1 MSMKRIETRSLILAA
16 IFGLACSPAFSA
28 KVKAVSTRT
37 MFRERISRIEKK
49 VVDLTAPSDLFG
61 SRDFIQVYEEPKKH
75 VKDALEL
82 LKSDAGETA
91 KLIAAYSMLKLPVP
105 DYLKFVD
112 AVLELS
118 KAGRVTAK
126 VYRAAAFPM
135 LEWNT
140 TLQENYKDPAV
151 IAFLKKARAAAKS
164 DESREYID
172 RILSGAAAQDVED
185 MRDSGTLKPK
195 AP

>member
-1 MSMKRIETRSLILAA
+1 MSMKRIEARGVVLAA
-16 IFGLACSPAFSA
+16 ILGLACSPAFSA
-28 KVKAVSTRT
+28 KVKAVSPQT
-37 MFRERISRIEKK
+37 MFRDRMGRIEKK

-61 SRDFIQVYEEPKKH
+61 SRDFIQVYEEPQKH

-82 LKSDAGETA
+82 LKSDAGKTA
-91 KLIAAYSMLKLPVP
+91 KLIAAYSMQKLPAP

-112 AVLELS
+112 AVLELR
-118 KAGRVTAK
+118 KTGRVSAK
-126 VYRAAAFPM
+126 VYRTAVFPT

-140 TLQENYKDPAV
+140 MLQENYADPAV

-164 DESREYID
+164 DEDKKYID

-195 AP
+195 EP

>member
-1 MSMKRIETRSLILAA
+1 MSVKRIEARSLILAA
-16 IFGLACSPAFSA
+16 IFGLTCSPAFSA
-28 KVKAVSTRT
+28 KVKDVSPQT
-37 MFRERISRIEKK
+37 MFRDRMSRIEKK
-49 VVDLTAPSDLFG
+49 VVDLTALSDLFG
-61 SRDFIQVYEEPKKH
+61 SQDFIQVYEDPKRN
-75 VKDALEL
+75 VKDALGL

-91 KLIAAYSMLKLPVP
+91 KLIAAYSMQKLPIP

-112 AVLELS
+112 AVLELW

-126 VYRAAAFPM
+126 VYQAAAFPT

-164 DESREYID
+164 DESRTYID

>member
-1 MSMKRIETRSLILAA
+1 MSMKRIAAHGAVLAA
-16 IFGLACSPAFSA
+16 ILGLTCSPAFSA
-28 KVKAVSTRT
+28 KVKAVSPQT
-37 MFRERISRIEKK
+37 MFRDRMSRIEKK

-61 SRDFIQVYEEPKKH
+61 SQDFIQVYEDPKRN
-75 VKDALEL
+75 VKDALGL

-91 KLIAAYSMLKLPVP
+91 KLIAAYSMQKLPVP

-112 AVLELS
+112 AVLELW

-126 VYRAAAFPM
+126 VYRAAAFPT

-185 MRDSGTLKPK
+185 MRDSGTLKPRV
-195 AP
+195 P